1 MVKRVFAIAS
11 VTVLG
16 GFVASVS
23 ATGCGSSADKDASE
37 GPPRLPDGG
46 VLEPTPPA
54 SKGVAECKAEID
66 FKEPDSNPPAPKSAT
81 ACAPTVVTALSEAC
95 VGDPNSKKCSDARAN
110 VANKT
115 CAECIFGTEADAQW
129 KVVNLQP
136 GEEPPAVYTQ
146 EGCVENVT
154 GVKGCGHAYMTV
166 LQCFVDH
173 CGTCDR
179 DGAGDCLVWVADHE
193 CKPYRISDE
202 ACDKATGQLQKEI
215 GYCFPRSEDDKGI
228 GDLFFFM
235 AGVACG
241 GLNPAVAAQQ
251 GGGNGQTPTGSDG

>member
-81 ACAPTVVTALSEAC
+81 A
-95 VGDPNSKKCSDARAN
+95 
-110 VANKT
+110 
-115 CAECIFGTEADAQW
+115 
-129 KVVNLQP
+129 
-136 GEEPPAVYTQ
+136 
-146 EGCVENVT
+146 
-154 GVKGCGHAYMTV
+154 
-166 LQCFVDH
+166 
-173 CGTCDR
+173 
-179 DGAGDCLVWVADHE
+179 
-193 CKPYRISDE
+193 
-202 ACDKATGQLQKEI
+202 
-215 GYCFPRSEDDKGI
+215 
-228 GDLFFFM
+228 
-235 AGVACG
+235 
-241 GLNPAVAAQQ
+241 
-251 GGGNGQTPTGSDG
+251 